1 MEEGPAVLAGTGL
14 TESRN
19 EAVEALAALG
29 YSPAEAL
36 RAVNQIDDAQEMDV
50 EALLKAALKKLL

>member
-1 MEEGPAVLAGTGL
+1 M
-14 TESRN
+14 
-19 EAVEALAALG
+19 AALG